1 MSRQGLARHNPRR
14 DQNERSIIEA
24 LEARG
29 YSVTQISGK
38 GVPDLLV
45 AKRVPLDPDEDVR
58 STDTV
63 ARMWLVEVKQ
73 PKGKLN
79 PAQQLWHER
88 WTGPR
93 PIILRTVED
102 AMTFP
107 DTGTSDQARKA
118 QRA

>member
-1 MSRQGLARHNPRR
+1 MTRRGLARLNPRR
-14 DQNERSIIEA
+14 DGNERLIIEA

-45 AKRVPLDPDEDVR
+45 SKAGH
-58 STDTV
+58 S
-63 ARMWLVEVKQ
+63 WLVEVKQ

-79 PAQQLWHER
+79 PAQQLWRER
-88 WTGPR
+88 FQGPA

-102 AMTFP
+102 AMQFP
-107 DTGTSDQARKA
+107 EGAL
-118 QRA
+118 